1 MIFRNAYDA
10 VLDDVFMELHGFVP
24 DVDVYL
30 KLEGFNP
37 AGSIKLKTAVALVDS
52 VESAGVIHDG
62 SRIIESTSGNLGIA
76 LAVICA
82 AKNYPLTLVTD
93 PNASRQ
99 SIQMMT
105 SLGADV
111 VKVTAGDPERGF
123 LQTRIDYILD
133 RLAVEPDLIWLN
145 QYANVANV
153 RVHHERTARAIHEE
167 LGHLDALFV
176 GAGTTGTL
184 MGCVRYFSERSPH
197 TRIVAVDSVGSVTF
211 GQPARPRHVP
221 GLGTSRRPDIY
232 VDDGSFDKELVAEA
246 DTVAMCH
253 RIARRYGLLVGGST
267 GTVLAAVERLA
278 PTFPPGARVAA
289 ISPDLG
295 EKYLDTVYS
304 RSWVTEHIAD
314 DSVCATTE

>member
-10 VLDDVFMELHGFVP
+10 VLDNVFMDLRGFVP
-24 DVDVYL
+24 GVDVYL
-30 KLEGFNP
+30 KLESFNP

-52 VESAGVIHDG
+52 VESAGVLRPG
-62 SRIIESTSGNLGIA
+62 TRIIESTSGNLGIA

-93 PNASRQ
+93 PNASQQ
-99 SIQMMT
+99 SIQMME

-111 VKVTAGDPERGF
+111 VKVTTSDSEHGF
-123 LQTRIDYILD
+123 LQTRIDYILN
-133 RLAVEPDLIWLN
+133 RLAVEPELIWLN
-145 QYANVANV
+145 QYANAANV
-153 RVHHERTARAIHEE
+153 RVHYERTARAIHEE

-184 MGCVRYFSERSPH
+184 MGCVRYFSEHSPR
-197 TRIVAVDSVGSVTF
+197 TRMIAVDSVGSVTF

-221 GLGTSRRPDIY
+221 GLGTSRRPDIF
-232 VDDGSFDKELVAEA
+232 VDDGTFDKEVVPEAE
-246 DTVAMCH
+246 TVAMCH

-278 PTFPPGARVAA
+278 PTFPPNARVAA

-304 RSWVTEHIAD
+304 SSWVARHITD
-314 DSVCATTE
+314 DPVCAT